1 MYCLAH
7 ASIEPQPSRERKM
20 ESLPLFI
27 IASALLIVTPGP
39 DLMYVLTRGI
49 SGGKQSGVV
58 SAIGVTAGILFHTL
72 AAALG
77 LAVLLKTS
85 AIGFLLVK
93 TAGGVYLIYLG
104 YQMIRNRGSI
114 DLSGVGA
121 RIDTKKCILQGFL
134 SNVLNPK
141 VALFFVTFLPQFVS
155 LESNNYSLYM
165 AGLGLL
171 FASMTAVF
179 LMFLGLFAG
188 QIGTWLQQ
196 KKRLASQIN
205 SGAGSALILLG
216 LFLLKPQQH

>member
-1 MYCLAH
+1 
-7 ASIEPQPSRERKM
+7 M

-27 IASALLIVTPGP
+27 IASAILIVTPGP

-49 SGGKQSGVV
+49 SGGKQFGVV
-58 SAIGVTAGILFHTL
+58 SAIGVTAGILVHTL

-85 AIGFLLVK
+85 AIGFLVVK

-114 DLSGVGA
+114 DLTGVGT
-121 RIDTKKCILQGFL
+121 RINTKKCFLQGFL

-155 LESNNYSLYM
+155 LESSNHSLYM

-171 FASMTAVF
+171 FALMTVVF
-179 LMFLGLFAG
+179 LMLLGIFAG
-188 QIGTWLQQ
+188 QIGSWLQQ
-196 KKRLASQIN
+196 KKQVASHIN
-205 SGAGSALILLG
+205 SAAGSALVFLG
-216 LFLLKPQQH
+216 LCLLKPQQH

>member
-1 MYCLAH
+1 
-7 ASIEPQPSRERKM
+7 M

-27 IASALLIVTPGP
+27 IASAALIVTPGP
-39 DLMYVLTRGI
+39 DLVYVLTRGI

-58 SAIGVTAGILFHTL
+58 SAMGVTAGILIHTL

-104 YQMIRNRGSI
+104 SQMVRNRGSL
-114 DLSGVGA
+114 DLAGVGV
-121 RIDTKKCILQGFL
+121 RIDTKKCFLQGFL

-155 LESNNYSLYM
+155 LENRNHSLYL

-171 FASMTAVF
+171 FALMTIVF
-179 LMFLGLFAG
+179 LMFLGFFAG

-196 KKRLASQIN
+196 KKDVASRIN
-205 SGAGSALILLG
+205 TVAGSALVFLG
-216 LFLLKPQQH
+216 LCLLKPQQH

>member
-1 MYCLAH
+1 
-7 ASIEPQPSRERKM
+7 M

-27 IASALLIVTPGP
+27 IASAVLIVTPGP

-58 SAIGVTAGILFHTL
+58 SAIGVTAGILVHTL

-93 TAGGVYLIYLG
+93 TVGGVYLIYLG
-104 YQMIRNRGSI
+104 YQMVRSRGVV

-121 RIDTKKCILQGFL
+121 GIDAKKCFLQGFL

-155 LESNNYSLYM
+155 LESNNHSLYM

-171 FASMTAVF
+171 FASMTVVF

-196 KKRLASQIN
+196 KKQVASLIN
-205 SGAGSALILLG
+205 TGAGSALVFLG
-216 LFLLKPQQH
+216 LCLLKPQHP